1 MTRVDPLLPRLIV
14 ILCITAG
21 LNLFVE
27 GRRTRLN
34 LSKLPAIAT
43 TSPSFLSLAIDSG
56 VIANGFWPLNFSS
69 PQLIALA
76 KGLGP
81 AYLRWAGLTSNKVL
95 LVWHRLEMK
104 TLGLAALLLIF
115 SHSSLMWEARQ
126 EGRRKMTLGWERVL
140 TLRWEVVEQTKGD
153 NWKALGMAT
162 PQKVWSAVGNQESLL

>member
-14 ILCITAG
+14 VLCITAG

-69 PQLIALA
+69 PQLISLA

-81 AYLRWAGLTSNKVL
+81 AYLR
-95 LVWHRLEMK
+95 
-104 TLGLAALLLIF
+104 
-115 SHSSLMWEARQ
+115 
-126 EGRRKMTLGWERVL
+126 
-140 TLRWEVVEQTKGD
+140 
-153 NWKALGMAT
+153 
-162 PQKVWSAVGNQESLL
+162 

>member
-14 ILCITAG
+14 VLCITAG

-81 AYLRWAGLTSNKVL
+81 AYLR
-95 LVWHRLEMK
+95 
-104 TLGLAALLLIF
+104 
-115 SHSSLMWEARQ
+115 
-126 EGRRKMTLGWERVL
+126 
-140 TLRWEVVEQTKGD
+140 
-153 NWKALGMAT
+153 
-162 PQKVWSAVGNQESLL
+162 